1 MNEHAHEG
9 TVCKWCGL
17 DYDFAFPPE
26 IADACKAG
34 RLLIFAGAGVS
45 TEVPAVF
52 PSTFYDEIKFACEST
67 ADSFPQV
74 MSDFETKFSRRE
86 LVIRLKRRLE
96 TADSFPSLRRAARRF
111 QSELA
116 TIPFIRDIVT
126 TNWDTFFEEECL
138 ATPFVVGEDMAFADE
153 YPRRVLKIHGSIANV
168 ATLVVTEDDYSQSLE
183 RLGENAMGARLRN
196 LLMSHTVVFVGYS
209 MRDWNFVRL
218 YNALRS
224 DLGKFAPRAYVVSP
238 DSGVGVDRFDLIH
251 LQTSGIK
258 FVRELKN
265 ALSEECLISEGR
277 FERIDRIAEKA
288 YRADQIAKATSH
300 RTYPA
305 VVHCWMYL
313 EGLTDACFRIQLRRG
328 SGEYS
333 DAHRVQWLARQYV
346 LGAERARSH
355 QRFHDAA
362 YMEGYANALI
372 ELFNDEDEDIAS
384 FPFFYVYGSD
394 DDITNPDD
402 FQTALEQSRRRAP
415 RQRAQARRLLDNLPD
430 DMVLEHDRTLRD
442 LYPDTADA

>member
-1 MNEHAHEG
+1 VVNEHSHEG
-9 TVCKWCGL
+9 TGCKWCGL
-17 DYDFAFPPE
+17 DYEFVLPGEVAE
-26 IADACKAG
+26 ACKTG
-34 RLLIFAGAGVS
+34 RLVIFAGAGVS

-52 PSTFYDEIKFACEST
+52 PSTFYDEVKLACGSS

-74 MSDFETKFSRRE
+74 MSDFQSKFSRRE
-86 LVIRLKRRLE
+86 LVIRLKHRLE
-96 TADSFPSLRRAARRF
+96 TADSLPTLRRAARQF
-111 QSELA
+111 QAELA

-126 TNWDTFFEEECL
+126 TNWDTYFEEECL

-153 YPRRVLKIHGSIANV
+153 YRRRVFKIHGSIANV
-168 ATLVVTEDDYSQSLE
+168 ATLIVTEDDYAQSLE
-183 RLGENAMGARLRN
+183 RLSENAIGARLRD

-218 YNALRS
+218 YTALRS
-224 DLGKFAPRAYVVSP
+224 DLGKFAPRAYIVSP
-238 DSGVGVDRFDLIH
+238 DSGVAVAQFDLIH

-265 ALSEECLISEGR
+265 ALTDECLISEDR
-277 FERIDRIAEKA
+277 FDRIDRIAQKA
-288 YRADQIAKATSH
+288 MRADEIAKAVSH

-328 SGEYS
+328 SGEYF
-333 DAHRVQWLARQYV
+333 DAHRVQWLVRQYI
-346 LGAERARSH
+346 LGAERARTH
-355 QRFHDAA
+355 QRYHDAA

-372 ELFNDEDEDIAS
+372 KLFIDEEEDLDG
-384 FPFFYVYGSD
+384 FPFFFIYGSD
-394 DDITNPDD
+394 DEITNPDD

-415 RQRAQARRLLDNLPD
+415 KQRTQARRLLGNLPD
-430 DMVLEHDRTLRD
+430 DMVLEHDRTLQD
-442 LYPDTADA
+442 L

>member
-1 MNEHAHEG
+1 MNQHSHEG
-9 TVCKWCGL
+9 TACKWCGL
-17 DYDFAFPPE
+17 DYEFALPRE
-26 IADACKAG
+26 VADACKAG
-34 RLLIFAGAGVS
+34 RLVIFAGAGVS

-52 PSTFYDEIKFACEST
+52 PSTFYDEVKFAGEST

-74 MSDFETKFSRRE
+74 MSDFERKFSRRE
-86 LVIRLKRRLE
+86 LVMKLKHRLE
-96 TADSFPSLRRAARRF
+96 SADSFPTLRRAARQF

-138 ATPFVVGEDMAFADE
+138 ATPFVVGEDMVFADD
-153 YPRRVLKIHGSIANV
+153 YPRRVFKIHGSIANV
-168 ATLVVTEDDYSQSLE
+168 ATLVVTEDDYAQSLE
-183 RLGENAMGARLRN
+183 RLAENAMGARLRG
-196 LLMSHTVVFVGYS
+196 LLLSHTVVFVGYS

-218 YNALRS
+218 YKALRS
-224 DLGKFAPRAYVVSP
+224 DLGKFAPRAYLVSP
-238 DSGVGVDRFDLIH
+238 DPSVDVDQFSLIH

-265 ALSEECLISEGR
+265 ALSDECLVSEDRFDRVDRISE
-277 FERIDRIAEKA
+277 KA
-288 YRADQIAKATSH
+288 KRADEIAKDISH

-328 SGEYS
+328 SGEYF

-346 LGAERARSH
+346 LGAERARTH

-372 ELFNDEDEDIAS
+372 ELFIDEEEDING
-384 FPFFYVYGSD
+384 FPFFFIYGSD
-394 DDITNPDD
+394 DVITNPDD

-415 RQRAQARRLLDNLPD
+415 KERAQARRLLKNLPD
-430 DMVLEHDRTLRD
+430 DMVLEHDRTLQD
-442 LYPDTADA
+442 L